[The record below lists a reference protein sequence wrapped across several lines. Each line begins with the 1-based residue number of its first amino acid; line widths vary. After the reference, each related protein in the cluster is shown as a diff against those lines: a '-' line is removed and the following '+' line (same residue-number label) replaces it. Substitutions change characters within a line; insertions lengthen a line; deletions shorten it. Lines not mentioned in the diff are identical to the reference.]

1 MFKGEVMAKSDQPA
15 AAIAAALAA
24 PAPTPAADKPAPAGD
39 KPKKPRARK
48 APAKSGAKNAATRK
62 A

>member
-1 MFKGEVMAKSDQPA
+1 MAKSDQPA

-24 PAPTPAADKPAPAGD
+24 PAATPADKPAPAGD

-48 APAKSGAKNAATRK
+48 APAKSGAKHAATRK